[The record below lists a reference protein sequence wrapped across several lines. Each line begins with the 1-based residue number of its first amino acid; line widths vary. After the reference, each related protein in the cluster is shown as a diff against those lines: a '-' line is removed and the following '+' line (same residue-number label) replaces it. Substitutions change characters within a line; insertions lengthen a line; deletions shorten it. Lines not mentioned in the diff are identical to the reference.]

1 MSNVQYL
8 SCAET
13 AKLVRAALKESF
25 PGVKFSVKS
34 STYAGGAS
42 INVAYTDGPSASQ
55 VESITRAFQ
64 GSYFD
69 GMTDY
74 KGSNYNSLDGQQI
87 RFGADFIFVN
97 RKFTAPLLTGVVVD
111 VCNKYGFDNEVLI
124 DGGGEYFG
132 AYIKA
137 VGPNADSLARGFR
150 TQDIDRIIRQAASE
164 YSMDDAAESA
174 TLARVAFLGDDGYG
188 YGAVGRLAA

>member
-1 MSNVQYL
+1 MSNTQYL

-42 INVAYTDGPSASQ
+42 INVAYVDGPTAAQ
-55 VESITRAFQ
+55 VEAVAKVFQ
-64 GSYFD
+64 GAYFD

-74 KGSNYNSLDGQQI
+74 KGSNYNSLDGQPV
-87 RFGADFIFVN
+87 RFGSDFVFVS
-97 RKFTAPLLTGVVVD
+97 RRFTAPVLTGSVVET
-111 VCNKYGFDNEVLI
+111 CNYYGFDNEILI

-132 AYIKA
+132 AYVKA
-137 VGPNADSLARGFR
+137 VGPNADSEARGFTTFDIER
-150 TQDIDRIIRQAASE
+150 RIRENASKVSLVATQ
-164 YSMDDAAESA
+164 ESA
-174 TLARVAFLGDDGYG
+174 TLARVAFQGDDGYG
-188 YGAVGRLAA
+188 YNSVGRMAA

>member
-1 MSNVQYL
+1 MSKQYF

-25 PGVKFSVKS
+25 PGVKFSVRS
-34 STYAGGAS
+34 SVYSGGAS
-42 INVAYTDGPSASQ
+42 INVNYVDGPSYDQ
-55 VESITRAFQ
+55 VKRVVGMFE

-74 KGSNYNSLDGQQI
+74 KGSNYGSLDGQEV

-97 RKFTAPLLTGVVVD
+97 RAFSVELLTSLVAD
-111 VCNKYGFDNEVLI
+111 ACRYYGYEMPTI
-124 DGGGEYFG
+124 AQGYSG
-132 AYIKA
+132 AYI
-137 VGPNADSLARGFR
+137 ADNIGYDQNR
-150 TQDIDRIIRQAASE
+150 RIMEQVSE
-164 YSMDDAAESA
+164 YSANDAAESA

-188 YGAVGRLAA
+188 YGAVGRIAA

>member
-42 INVAYTDGPSASQ
+42 INVSYTDGPSASQ
-55 VESITRAFQ
+55 VEGITSAFQ

-74 KGSNYNSLDGQQI
+74 KGSNYNSLDGQQVS
-87 RFGADFIFVN
+87 FGADFIFVN
-97 RKFTAPLLTGVVVD
+97 RRFTAPLLTGVVVD
-111 VCNKYGFDNEVLI
+111 VCNRYGFDNEVLI
-124 DGGGEYFG
+124 DAGGQYFG
-132 AYIKA
+132 AYIKE
-137 VGPNADSLARGFR
+137 VGPNADSLARGFDTR
-150 TQDIDRIIRQAASE
+150 DIDRIIRQAASV
-164 YSMDDAAESA
+164 YSMDDAAQSA

>member
-1 MSNVQYL
+1 MSDTKYL

-13 AKLVRAALKESF
+13 AKLVRTALKEAF

-55 VESITRAFQ
+55 VEGITGAFQ

-74 KGSNYNSLDGQQI
+74 KGSNYNSLDGQPV

-111 VCNKYGFDNEVLI
+111 VCNKYGFDNEILI
-124 DGGGEYFG
+124 DGGGQYFG
-132 AYIKA
+132 AYIKE
-137 VGPNADSLARGFR
+137 VGPNADSLARGFDTR
-150 TQDIDRIIRQAASE
+150 DIDRIIRQAASE

-174 TLARVAFLGDDGYG
+174 TLARVAFMGDDGYG

>member
-1 MSNVQYL
+1 MSNVQYF
-8 SCAET
+8 SCAQT
-13 AKLVRAALKESF
+13 AKLVRAALKEAF

-42 INVAYTDGPSASQ
+42 INVSYTDGPSASQ
-55 VESITRAFQ
+55 VEGIAKAFQ

-74 KGSNYNSLDGQQI
+74 KGSNYNSIDGQQVS
-87 RFGADFIFVN
+87 FGADFVFVS
-97 RKFTAPLLTGVVVD
+97 RKFTAPTLTGIVVD
-111 VCNKYGFDNEVLI
+111 VCNKYGFDNEILI

-137 VGPNADSLARGFR
+137 VGPNADSEARGF
-150 TQDIDRIIRQAASE
+150 TTYDIDLIIREAASKF
-164 YSMDDAAESA
+164 SMDDAAESA

-188 YGAVGRLAA
+188 WNSVGRMAA

>member
-1 MSNVQYL
+1 MSNTQYL

-34 STYAGGAS
+34 SNYAGGAS
-42 INVAYTDGPSASQ
+42 INVDFVDGPTADQVSA
-55 VESITRAFQ
+55 VAKAFQ
-64 GSYFD
+64 GAYFD

-74 KGSNYNSLDGQQI
+74 KGSNYNSLDGQPV

-97 RKFTAPLLTGVVVD
+97 RRFTAPILTSVVVET
-111 VCNKYGFDNEVLI
+111 CNYYGFDNEILI

-137 VGPNADSLARGFR
+137 VGPNADSEARGFS
-150 TQDIDRIIRQAASE
+150 TSDIERIIRQRAGE
-164 YSMDDAAESA
+164 YSMDDVAPSA
-174 TLARVAFLGDDGYG
+174 TLARVAFMGDDGYG
-188 YGAVGRLAA
+188 YNSVGRLAA

>member
-34 STYAGGAS
+34 STYSGGAS
-42 INVAYTDGPSASQ
+42 INVSYTDGPSASQ
-55 VESITRAFQ
+55 VKGVVQVFE

-74 KGSNYNSLDGQQI
+74 KGNNYNSLDGQPVS
-87 RFGADFIFVN
+87 FGADFIFVN
-97 RKFTAPLLTGVVVD
+97 RQFTAPILTSVVVD
-111 VCNKYGFDNEVLI
+111 VCNRFGFDNEVLI
-124 DGGGEYFG
+124 DGGGQYFG
-132 AYIKA
+132 AYIKE
-137 VGPNADSLARGFR
+137 VGPNADSLARGYDTR
-150 TQDIDRIIRQAASE
+150 DIDRIIREAASE
-164 YSMDDAAESA
+164 YSMDDAAQSA

>member
-1 MSNVQYL
+1 MAQYL

-34 STYAGGAS
+34 SVYAGGAS

-55 VESITRAFQ
+55 VEGIAKAFQ
-64 GSYFD
+64 GAYFD

-74 KGSNYNSLDGQQI
+74 KGCNYNTLDGQQV

-97 RKFTAPLLTGVVVD
+97 RKFTYDTMFAIVNQ
-111 VCNKYGFDNEVLI
+111 VCNYYGFANQI
-124 DGGGEYFG
+124 IIKDGGFG
-132 AYIKA
+132 AYIQE
-137 VGPNADSLARGFR
+137 VCPNDDSQARGF
-150 TQDIDRIIRQAASE
+150 TTYDIDRIIRDAASK

-174 TLARVAFLGDDGYG
+174 TVKRVAFLGDDGYG
-188 YGAVGRLAA
+188 YGAVGRIQ

>member
-1 MSNVQYL
+1 MTKYL
-8 SCAET
+8 TCAET
-13 AKLVRAALKESF
+13 AKLVRAALKEAF

-34 STYAGGAS
+34 SVYAGGAS
-42 INVAYTDGPSASQ
+42 INIAYTDGPSAIQ
-55 VESITRAFQ
+55 VKGITQAFQ
-64 GSYFD
+64 GAYFD

-74 KGSNYNSLDGQQI
+74 KGSNYNTLDGQEV

-97 RKFTAPLLTGVVVD
+97 RKFTAPMLTGVVVE
-111 VCNKYGFDNEVLI
+111 VCNKYGFDNEILI

-137 VGPNADSLARGFR
+137 VGPNADSLVRGYD
-150 TQDIDRIIRQAASE
+150 TKDIDRIIREAASQCSAI
-164 YSMDDAAESA
+164 YAAESP
-174 TLARVAFLGDDGYG
+174 TLARVGFLGDDGYG

>member
-1 MSNVQYL
+1 MSNTKYL

-13 AKLVRAALKESF
+13 AKLVRAALKEAF

-55 VESITRAFQ
+55 VEGITSAFQ
-64 GSYFD
+64 GSYFN

-74 KGSNYNSLDGQQI
+74 KGSNYNSLDGQPV

-111 VCNKYGFDNEVLI
+111 VCNKYGFDNEILI

-132 AYIKA
+132 AYIKE
-137 VGPNADSLARGFR
+137 VGPNADSLARGFAP
-150 TQDIDRIIRQAASE
+150 QDIDRIIREAANK

>member
-1 MSNVQYL
+1 MSETKYL

-13 AKLVRAALKESF
+13 AKLVRAALKEAF

-55 VESITRAFQ
+55 VEGITNAFQ

-74 KGSNYNSLDGQQI
+74 KGSNYNTLDGQSV

-111 VCNKYGFDNEVLI
+111 VCNKYGFDNEILI

-137 VGPNADSLARGFR
+137 VGPNADSLARGFAP
-150 TQDIDRIIRQAASE
+150 QDIDRIIRKAASE

>member
-34 STYAGGAS
+34 SVYAGGAS
-42 INVAYTDGPSASQ
+42 INVSYTDGPSASQ
-55 VESITRAFQ
+55 VEGIAKAFQ
-64 GSYFD
+64 GAYFD

-74 KGSNYNSLDGQQI
+74 KGSNYNSLDGQQV

-137 VGPNADSLARGFR
+137 VGPNADSLARGFS

-164 YSMDDAAESA
+164 YSMDDAAESK
-174 TLARVAFLGDDGYG
+174 TLNRVAFLGDDGYG